1 MPARIGMNEPATFTL
16 ACIIVGTLLIAKT
29 LIGSFISRLPLSAAM
44 VYLGVGVAIGP
55 LGFGLIRLDA
65 VKHVMLLERLTEIA
79 VLISL
84 FTSGLKLELPL
95 RDRRWRIPLQLATVS
110 MVVTVSAITAVG
122 VFLMGLSL
130 GASVLLGAI
139 LAPTD
144 PVLASDVQVAN
155 PGDRDR
161 LRFGLTGEGGL
172 NDGTA
177 FPFIM
182 LGLGLLGLH
191 DLGDNGGV
199 MDFTGFTGW
208 RWWAVD
214 VAWAVFGGLGLGY
227 GLGALVGRAII
238 YLRTRHLEALGSD
251 EFIALGLISLTYG
264 LALLSLTYGFLA
276 VFAAGLALRRIDTA
290 SSTPP
295 DKAGTTPGTSDLKKS
310 ALSESDREATGAHA
324 PAHMMQEV
332 QRFNAQLESFAEVG
346 IVLAVGVL
354 LATVRFRIEVLWF
367 IPLLFLVIRPAAV
380 AIGLVGTQVR
390 GSQRRLIAW
399 FGIRGIGSLYYL
411 FYALS
416 HEIEPALAQR
426 LLSITVA
433 VVMASVI
440 AHGVSVTPLMRRY
453 EGEKAAGQ
461 NAKQPAAQD

>member
-1 MPARIGMNEPATFTL
+1 
-16 ACIIVGTLLIAKT
+16 
-29 LIGSFISRLPLSAAM
+29 
-44 VYLGVGVAIGP
+44 
-55 LGFGLIRLDA
+55 
-65 VKHVMLLERLTEIA
+65 
-79 VLISL
+79 
-84 FTSGLKLELPL
+84 
-95 RDRRWRIPLQLATVS
+95 VS
-110 MVVTVSAITAVG
+110 MVVAVGAITAVG
-122 VFLMGLSL
+122 VFLMGLPL
-130 GASVLLGAI
+130 GAAVLLGAI

-191 DLGDNGGV
+191 ELGDADGLP
-199 MDFTGFTGW
+199 GFAGW
-208 RWWAVD
+208 RWVAVD
-214 VAWAVFGGLGLGY
+214 VLWAVFGGLGLGY
-227 GLGALVGRAII
+227 GLGTLVGRAII

-251 EFIALGLISLTYG
+251 EFIALGLIALTYG
-264 LALLSLTYGFLA
+264 LSLLSLTYGFLA
-276 VFAAGLALRRIDTA
+276 VFAAGLALRRIDSAPADSATA
-290 SSTPP
+290 S
-295 DKAGTTPGTSDLKKS
+295 AGKPLGGTDSEKS
-310 ALSESDREATGAHA
+310 ALSESDRKATGSDA
-324 PAHMMQEV
+324 PAHMMREV

-354 LATVRFRIEVLWF
+354 LATVRFRAEVLWF

-380 AIGLVGTQVR
+380 AAGLAGTQVR
-390 GSQRRLIAW
+390 GSQRRLMAW

-411 FYALS
+411 FYAIS
-416 HEIEPALAQR
+416 HELEPALGQR

-453 EGEKAAGQ
+453 EGKKAAAGH
-461 NAKQPAAQD
+461 ARKSGA

>member
-1 MPARIGMNEPATFTL
+1 MSDPDTFTL
-16 ACIIVGTLLIAKT
+16 ACIIFGTLLIAKT
-29 LIGSFISRLPLSAAM
+29 LMGSFISRLPLSAAM

-55 LGFGLIRLDA
+55 LGLGLIRLDA
-65 VKHVMLLERLTEIA
+65 LKDVVLLERLTEIA

-95 RDRRWRIPLQLATVS
+95 KDRRWRIPLQLASVS
-110 MVVTVSAITAVG
+110 MVVTVGAITAVG
-122 VFLMGLSL
+122 VYLLGLSL

-191 DLGDNGGV
+191 ELGDSSG
-199 MDFTGFTGW
+199 FTGISGFAGW
-208 RWWAVD
+208 RWWVVD

-227 GLGALVGRAII
+227 ALGALVGRAII

-251 EFIALGLISLTYG
+251 EFIALGLIALTYG
-264 LALLSLTYGFLA
+264 LALLSLAYGFLA
-276 VFAAGLALRRIDTA
+276 VFAAGLALRRIDA
-290 SSTPP
+290 TPAP
-295 DKAGTTPGTSDLKKS
+295 TEVSDSEKS
-310 ALSESDREATGAHA
+310 ALSEGDREATGTDA
-324 PAHMMQEV
+324 PAHLMQEV
-332 QRFNAQLESFAEVG
+332 QRFNTQLESFAEVG

-354 LATVRFRIEVLWF
+354 LATVQFRAEVLWF

-380 AIGLVGTQVR
+380 AIGLVGTPVR
-390 GSQRRLIAW
+390 GSQRRLMAW

-411 FYALS
+411 FYAIS

-426 LLSITVA
+426 LLSITLA

-440 AHGVSVTPLMRRY
+440 AHGLSVTPLMRRY
-453 EGEKAAGQ
+453 EDKKAAGQ
-461 NAKQPAAQD
+461 KAKRPAIQD

>member
-1 MPARIGMNEPATFTL
+1 MNEPDTFTL

-29 LIGSFISRLPLSAAM
+29 LVGSFISRLPLSAAM

-65 VKHVMLLERLTEIA
+65 LKQVVLLERLTEIA

-95 RDRRWRIPLQLATVS
+95 RDRRWRIPLQLASVS
-110 MVVTVSAITAVG
+110 MLVTVGAITAVG

-144 PVLASDVQVAN
+144 PVLASDVQVAH

-191 DLGDNGGV
+191 ELGDSGGF
-199 MDFTGFTGW
+199 MGIAGFTGW

-214 VAWAVFGGLGLGY
+214 VAWAVLGGLGLGY
-227 GLGALVGRAII
+227 ALGSLVGRAII

-251 EFIALGLISLTYG
+251 EFIALGLIALTYG

-276 VFAAGLALRRIDTA
+276 VFAAGLALRRIDAA
-290 SSTPP
+290 SSTPTG
-295 DKAGTTPGTSDLKKS
+295 KAETAPGVTDSEKS
-310 ALSESDREATGAHA
+310 ALSDSDREATGADA

-354 LATVRFRIEVLWF
+354 LATVRFRVEVLWF

-390 GSQRRLIAW
+390 GSQRGLMAW

-411 FYALS
+411 FYAIS

-433 VVMASVI
+433 VVVASAI

-453 EGEKAAGQ
+453 EDKK
-461 NAKQPAAQD
+461 NAMQKGRRPTIQD

>member
-1 MPARIGMNEPATFTL
+1 MNEPATFTL

-29 LIGSFISRLPLSAAM
+29 LVGSFISRLPLSAAM

-65 VKHVMLLERLTEIA
+65 FKHVLLLERLTEIA

-95 RDRRWRIPLQLATVS
+95 KDKRWRIPLQLASVS
-110 MVVTVSAITAVG
+110 MGVTVGAITAVG

-191 DLGDNGGV
+191 ELGDSSGLMG
-199 MDFTGFTGW
+199 FSGFTGW

-214 VAWAVFGGLGLGY
+214 VTWAVFGGLGLGY
-227 GLGALVGRAII
+227 GLGTLVGRAII

-251 EFIALGLISLTYG
+251 EFIALGLIALTYG

-276 VFAAGLALRRIDTA
+276 VFAAGLALRRIDAA
-290 SSTPP
+290 SSTPTG
-295 DKAGTTPGTSDLKKS
+295 KAETAPGVTDSEKS
-310 ALSESDREATGAHA
+310 ALSESDREATGADA

-354 LATVRFRIEVLWF
+354 VATVRFRAEVLWF

-380 AIGLVGTQVR
+380 AIGLVGTPVR

-411 FYALS
+411 FYAIS

-453 EGEKAAGQ
+453 EDKKAAGQ
-461 NAKQPAAQD
+461 NAS